1 MSLYS
6 SWSIF
11 AGVTQ
16 LVEYITRND
25 EVESSNLFSSS
36 IFKAAYSLGFASS
49 IFFEVCIKISFST
62 NFLNYIKK
70 TNFTSQKYVLN
81 LLP

>member
-36 IFKAAYSLGFASS
+36 TFKAACLLGFIHSM
-49 IFFEVCIKISFST
+49 FFEDGVPKYVFRPNFQKSF
-62 NFLNYIKK
+62 
-70 TNFTSQKYVLN
+70 FTLQKYFLN
-81 LLP
+81 LLQ